1 MAGTGSYTIRA
12 ERWCKVCKAQ
22 TSQTSGRCRYSTPEG
37 GQALNV
43 LVRTVTWFCEWCN
56 QAEEE
61 VKQVPVPTDRLKIIR
76 RFLSLGDDYDVL
88 GLKVEARPDEL
99 VFRVRLP
106 DFDMGELRAIQWKQQ
121 ETGFISCDEL
131 MRVQRAGYKRP
142 SVVPAKSQ
150 PRDVATL
157 RKRERQQGFSR
168 EPRPYP

>member
-12 ERWCKVCKAQ
+12 ERWCNVCKAQ
-22 TSQTSGRCRYSTPEG
+22 TSQTSERCRYSTPEG

-43 LVRTVTWFCEWCN
+43 LVRTVTWFCEWCT

-106 DFDMGELRAIQWKQQ
+106 NFDMGELRAIQWKQQ

-142 SVVPAKSQ
+142 SVVPAKPQ